1 MADVFYYICD
11 WKRKIADGKCTGESC
26 KGLHRK
32 FGNCERTADP
42 KYAKN
47 KFDISNFGFVEHRE
61 QNDTDYYS
69 EKDSKGEYL

>member
-11 WKRKIADGKCTGESC
+11 WKRKIADGKCMGESC
-26 KGLHRK
+26 KGLHGK
-32 FGNCERTADP
+32 FGTCERTSDP

-47 KFDISNFGFVEHRE
+47 SFDICNFEFVEHRE

-69 EKDSKGEYL
+69 EKNSKGEYL